1 MRSSVHGEV
10 VIDTTTIDRE
20 YGVPE
25 HLEHRLTTPDG
36 RTLAVAEWGDPNGKP
51 VITFHG
57 TPGSRIGYWTS
68 EPQIW
73 ARFGLRRISF
83 DRPGCG
89 ESTRLPGRSVADVVP
104 DVLTIADAFGLR
116 RFAVSGGSGGGPHV
130 LACAA
135 LIPDRVVRCLA
146 SVSVAPFDADGLVY
160 TAGMN
165 DGNVREFGAAVEGE
179 AALRAMLEPERAIM
193 VERLS
198 TGRSDFLGDDYDVP
212 EADQV
217 EMAKH
222 QRAAAAHL
230 LTAVAHGIDGWVD
243 DDLAM
248 VKPWG
253 FDVAACRVP
262 IVLAYGR
269 QDMLV
274 PAAHGDWLAEH
285 VPDATVWVDDGT
297 GHMGNDA
304 EMERDL
310 AWLAGKG

>member
-1 MRSSVHGEV
+1 M
-10 VIDTTTIDRE
+10 IDATTIGRE
-20 YGVPE
+20 FGVPE

-36 RTLAVAEWGDPNGKP
+36 RTLAVAEWGDPDGRP

-57 TPGSRIGYWTS
+57 TPGSRIGYWIP
-68 EPQIW
+68 EPGIW
-73 ARFGLRRISF
+73 ARFGLRRFSF
-83 DRPGCG
+83 DRPGYG
-89 ESTRLPGRSVADVVP
+89 DSTRLPGRSVADVVP
-104 DVLTIADAFGLR
+104 DVLTIAEAFGLR
-116 RFAVSGGSGGGPHV
+116 RFAISGGSGGGPHV

-146 SVSVAPFDADGLVY
+146 SVSVAPFDADGLVF

-165 DGNVREFGAAVEGE
+165 DGNVRELGAAVEGE
-179 AALRAMLEPERAIM
+179 AALRAMLEPERDVM

-198 TGRSDFLGDDYDVP
+198 AGRGDFLGDDYDVP

-217 EMAKH
+217 EMARH
-222 QRAAAAHL
+222 QRAMAAHL
-230 LTAVAHGIDGWVD
+230 LTAVANGIDGWVD

-253 FDVAACRVP
+253 FDVTSCRVP
-262 IVLAYGR
+262 VTLSYGR

-274 PAAHGDWLAEH
+274 PAAHGDWLAAH
-285 VPDATVWVDDGT
+285 VPGATTWVDAGT
-297 GHMGNDA
+297 GHMGNDS

-310 AWLAGKG
+310 AWLAGDA

>member
-1 MRSSVHGEV
+1 M
-10 VIDTTTIDRE
+10 IDTSAIDSQF
-20 YGVPE
+20 GVPE
-25 HLEHRLTTPDG
+25 HLEHRVTTPDG
-36 RTLAVAEWGDPNGKP
+36 RTLAVAEWGDPKGRP

-57 TPGSRIGYWTS
+57 TPGSRIGYWTP
-68 EPQIW
+68 EPEIW
-73 ARFGLRRISF
+73 ARFGLRRFSF
-83 DRPGCG
+83 DRPGYG
-89 ESTRLPGRSVADVVP
+89 ESTRLPGRSVVDVVP
-104 DVLTIADAFGLR
+104 DVVAIADAFGLR
-116 RFAVSGGSGGGPHV
+116 RFAISGGSGGGPHL

-135 LIPDRVVRCLA
+135 LIPDRVLRCLA
-146 SVSVAPFDADGLVY
+146 SVSVAPFDADGVEF

-165 DGNVREFGAAVEGE
+165 EGNIREFNAAVEGE
-179 AALRAMLEPERAIM
+179 DALRTMIEPERALM

-198 TGRSDFLGDDYDVP
+198 CGRSDFLGDDYEVP
-212 EADQV
+212 EADRV

-222 QRAAAAHL
+222 QQAAAAHL

-253 FDVAACRVP
+253 FDVAASRVP
-262 IVLAYGR
+262 VVIAYGR

-285 VPDATVWVDDGT
+285 VPGAVAWVDDGT
-297 GHMGNDA
+297 GHLGNDA

-310 AWLAGKG
+310 TWLAGNA

>member
-1 MRSSVHGEV
+1 V

-20 YGVPE
+20 YGVPA

-36 RTLAVAEWGDPNGKP
+36 RTLAVAEWGDPNGLP

-57 TPGSRIGYWTS
+57 TPGSRIGYWTP
-68 EPQIW
+68 EPHIW

-104 DVLTIADAFGLR
+104 DVVTIADAFGLR
-116 RFAVSGGSGGGPHV
+116 RFAISGGSGGGPHV

-165 DGNVREFGAAVEGE
+165 DGNVREFRAAVEGE
-179 AALRAMLEPERAIM
+179 AALRVMLEPERALM

-285 VPDATVWVDDGT
+285 VPDAMVWVDDGT